1 MNLTLIPP
9 HSTIITGLSGGPD
22 SVYLLYQLYAL
33 QKEKHLT
40 IIAAHLD
47 HEWRKESAADAEFCK
62 NLCASLKIECI
73 VTKASELD
81 FTPKDTGSK
90 EDTGRQLRRYFF
102 ENLLEQYEAQYIALA
117 HHQDDQLETFFIR
130 LARGSSLEGLCG
142 IKQQTEKYI
151 RPLLKTSKKEILEY
165 LHTHNLIYTQD
176 ASNASDDYL
185 RNRIRN
191 KALPLLQECD
201 ARFTTKTLETIEHL
215 QDAEKFL
222 QDYTKKMYASIIYFN
237 ETLQCSVLAIAQL
250 LELDL
255 YLQKRIIQH
264 WLIQNNVSFSS
275 SNNFLN
281 EILRFINS
289 KKGGSHQLGT
299 SWKIIKKQS
308 RIWILKKD

>member
-1 MNLTLIPP
+1 MNSSLIQSN
-9 HSTIITGLSGGPD
+9 STIILGLSGGPD
-22 SVYLLYQLYAL
+22 SVYLLHQLHAL
-33 QKEKHLT
+33 QKEKNFT

-47 HEWRKESAADAEFCK
+47 HEWRKESGTDAEFCK
-62 NLCASLKIECI
+62 NLCVSLGISC
-73 VTKASELD
+73 VLTKASELD

-90 EDTGRQLRRYFF
+90 EDSGRQLRRYFF
-102 ENLLEQYEAQYIALA
+102 EKIVNQYQAQYIALA

-142 IKQQTEKYI
+142 IKEKTEKYI
-151 RPLLKTSKKEILEY
+151 RPLLQTSKKEILNY
-165 LHTHNLIYTQD
+165 LHTHNLAYTHD

-191 KALPLLQECD
+191 KALPMLEQCD
-201 ARFTTKTLETIEHL
+201 ARFFSKTLETIEHL

-222 QDYTKKMYASIIYFN
+222 QDHVKKTYQKITHYN
-237 ETLQCSVLAIAQL
+237 ETLECPVLSTPQL
-250 LELDL
+250 LELNN
-255 YLQKRIIQH
+255 YLQKKIIQY

-281 EILRFINS
+281 EIVRFINS

-308 RIWILKKD
+308 RIWILKQA